1 MAATKTR
8 KARTTK
14 PTALLLRVRECGTS
28 QVDYPLHEVVLLQ
41 GGREDAT
48 GGYVTKRD
56 AGGRATNGKG
66 QWWVG
71 IGWSTNAEHGPYSTL
86 ASARKAV
93 QTDQVITATL
103 VERGFGRR

>member
-1 MAATKTR
+1 MSAAKKTR
-8 KARTTK
+8 TVR
-14 PTALLLRVRECGTS
+14 PLLRLRVREFSTS
-28 QVDYPLHEVVLLQ
+28 QADYPMHEVVLLQ

-48 GGYVTKRD
+48 GGYAVNRD
-56 AGGRATNGKG
+56 AGGVATGGKG

-71 IGWSTNAEHGPYSTL
+71 ICWSTSPEQGPYPTL

-103 VERGFGRR
+103 VERGFVSRV